1 MGSNGFHRRRD
12 KGKMVMRPPG
22 DEKSKGPAGPDEAP
36 APDFDLLAQNMSRFM
51 EEAGKVTAA
60 YLKPIERGEAKGGA
74 ADEVSEMVKTIGRV
88 AERWVTDP
96 TKIIEA
102 QASLTSDFMNLW
114 ASTLKRASGEEAP
127 PVVEPDKRDARFADP
142 DWSAHPMF
150 DFVKQ
155 AYLIG
160 SRWAESMVDRAED
173 LDPHT
178 REKARFYVKQIASA
192 LSPSNFVATNP
203 ELLRETLKQ
212 NGENLVRGMKMLAE
226 DIEAGGGELKIRQSD
241 GRAFEVGVNIATTP
255 GKVVYRNEIIELI
268 QYAPA
273 TEQVVKRPLLIVP
286 PWINKFYI
294 LDLNAEKSF
303 IRWCVAQGLTVFCIS
318 WVNPDERHALKDFES
333 YMREGIFA
341 ALDAIEEATGEKRV
355 TAIGYCV
362 GGTLL
367 GVTLAYMA
375 ATKDKRIESATF
387 FTTQVDFSKA
397 GELSVFVDE
406 DQIRSVEEQMAQR
419 GYLDGARM
427 AGAFNMLRPN
437 DLIWSYAVNNYLKG
451 KLPTA
456 FDLLY
461 WNSDSTRMPAANHS
475 FYLRGCY
482 LENRLSKGEMVIG
495 GTTLDLKAVKIPVYN
510 LAAREDHIAPA
521 PSVFTGSQC
530 FGGPVDYVMAG
541 SGHIAGVINP
551 PGKVK
556 YQYWTGGKPEGVFE
570 DWVKGA
576 TEHPGSWWPHWLD
589 WIKAQAPKTVPA
601 REPGGGKLAPL
612 GDAPGSYVKIRV

>member
-1 MGSNGFHRRRD
+1 MDRRT
-12 KGKMVMRPPG
+12 G
-22 DEKSKGPAGPDEAP
+22 EKSGDATGTADVPVPDLDA
-36 APDFDLLAQNMSRFM
+36 FAQNMSRLV
-51 EEAGKVTAA
+51 EEYGKVTAA
-60 YLKPIERGEAKGGA
+60 YLKPIERGEAKGGQ
-74 ADEVSEMVKTIGRV
+74 ADEASEMVKTLGRV
-88 AERWVTDP
+88 AEKWVADP
-96 TKIIEA
+96 RRIIEA
-102 QASLTSDFMNLW
+102 QASLTGDFLTLW
-114 ASTLKRASGEEAP
+114 STMLKRAGGEEAE
-127 PVVEPDKRDARFADP
+127 PVIEPDKRDARFADP
-142 DWSAHPMF
+142 DWSANPMF

-160 SRWAESMVDRAED
+160 TRWAESMVDRAED

-203 ELLRETLKQ
+203 ELLRETLQQ

-226 DIEAGGGELKIRQSD
+226 DIEAGRGELKIRQSD
-241 GRAFEVGVNIATTP
+241 PGAFKIGVNIASTP
-255 GKVVYRNEIIELI
+255 GKVVWRNDIMELI
-268 QYAPA
+268 QYAPT
-273 TEQVVKRPLLIVP
+273 TETVLKRPLLIVP

-303 IRWCVAQGLTVFCIS
+303 IRWAVAQGLTVFCIS
-318 WVNPDERHALKDFES
+318 WVNPDERHAAKDFES

-341 ALDAIEEATGEKRV
+341 ALEAIEQATGEKKV
-355 TAIGYCV
+355 SAIGYCV

-375 ATKDKRIESATF
+375 AVGDKRIDSATF
-387 FTTQVDFSKA
+387 FTTQVDFSQA

-406 DQIRSVEEQMAQR
+406 EQIRAVEEQMTKS

-451 KLPTA
+451 KAPTP

-475 FYLRGCY
+475 FYLRNCY
-482 LENRLSKGEMVIG
+482 LENKLSKGEMVIG
-495 GTTLDLKAVKIPVYN
+495 GKRLDLGAVKIPIYN
-510 LAAREDHIAPA
+510 LATREDHIAPA
-521 PSVFTGSQC
+521 RSVFTGSQC
-530 FGGPVDYVMAG
+530 FGGKVDYIVAG
-541 SGHIAGVINP
+541 SGHIAGVVNP

-556 YQYWTGGKPEGVFE
+556 YQYWTGGPPQGRYE
-570 DWVKGA
+570 DWIA
-576 TEHPGSWWPHWLD
+576 AAQEHPGSWWPHWFA
-589 WIKAQAPKTVPA
+589 WVEAQAPRRVKARVPGA
-601 REPGGGKLAPL
+601 GKLPAL
-612 GDAPGSYVKIRV
+612 ADAPGTYVLKKA